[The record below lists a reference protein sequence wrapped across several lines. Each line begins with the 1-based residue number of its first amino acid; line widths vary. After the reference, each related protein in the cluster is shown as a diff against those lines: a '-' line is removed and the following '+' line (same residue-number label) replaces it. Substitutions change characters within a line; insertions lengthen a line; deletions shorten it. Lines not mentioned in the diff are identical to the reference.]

1 MSRQMLKKLQSTP
14 NDLTLTLAR
23 VILAVIFFAHGS
35 QKMFGF
41 FGGRGVSGT
50 IAIFQQTMGIPAP
63 LTILAMTAE
72 VFGAAGLFLGLFSR
86 VAALG
91 VLVVMLVAPFANHL
105 YPNFFMNWTGAQKGE
120 GYEYHLLLLAA
131 SAFLMI
137 RGAGAAS
144 IDRLLSSPA
153 NKDVRLQP
161 RPEEWSQA
169 A

>member
-1 MSRQMLKKLQSTP
+1 MLKKLLSTP

-23 VILAVIFFAHGS
+23 VILAIIFFAHGS

-91 VLVVMLVAPFANHL
+91 VLVVMIVAPFANHL
-105 YPNFFMNWTGAQKGE
+105 YPNFFMNWTGRQTGE
-120 GYEYHLLLLAA
+120 GFEYHLLAIALIVTILV
-131 SAFLMI
+131 
-137 RGAGAAS
+137 RGAGALS
-144 IDRLLSSPA
+144 LDRAITS
-153 NKDVRLQP
+153 K
-161 RPEEWSQA
+161 
-169 A
+169 